1 MFLQVLVELVNNWAI
16 SNSISQLGQYIQFRL
31 IKKWLK
37 EKEKDME
44 RDMEMMIVVG
54 TAVVVFVAASY
65 FLQSF

>member
-1 MFLQVLVELVNNWAI
+1 MFLQLLVELVNNWAI

-54 TAVVVFVAASY
+54 TAVVVFVAAS
-65 FLQSF
+65 